1 MQLSLPILQID
12 EDTFENFYTEN
23 NEGLLASLRQNFVEV
38 QQPFFYIWGGSNSGK
53 THLLKAISNHYL
65 LNEQSASY
73 IPLSKSQYFSP
84 LVLDNADKL
93 DVVCIDDLELVAGN
107 DECELALFN
116 LFNQIREQ
124 QSLFHNGNKTLLIIS
139 ANCPP
144 HQLQIK
150 LADLRSRLTWGEVY
164 HLPDLNDEQKRVI
177 LQRAAYSKGLELTE
191 EVANFLLKHLDR
203 DLKSLLE
210 VLAQLDQASLQAQRK
225 LTLPFVK
232 ETLQL

>member
-1 MQLSLPILQID
+1 M
-12 EDTFENFYTEN
+12 
-23 NEGLLASLRQNFVEV
+23 
-38 QQPFFYIWGGSNSGK
+38 
-53 THLLKAISNHYL
+53 
-65 LNEQSASY
+65 
-73 IPLSKSQYFSP
+73 
-84 LVLDNADKL
+84 
-93 DVVCIDDLELVAGN
+93 
-107 DECELALFN
+107 
-116 LFNQIREQ
+116 
-124 QSLFHNGNKTLLIIS
+124 LIIS

-150 LADLRSRLTWGEVY
+150 LPDLRSRLTWGEVY